1 MFITRY
7 IRMKVM
13 LIHLP
18 EEDKRGLSIL
28 KSQLNL
34 TSKLQLGNLLH
45 ISMETVKRHVNH
57 WNLNNS
63 EIQDLYLLL
72 WEIFQDTNRR

>member
-1 MFITRY
+1 M
-7 IRMKVM
+7 M
-13 LIHLP
+13 IHLP
-18 EEDKRGLSIL
+18 EEDKRGLNVL

-45 ISMETVKRHVNH
+45 ISMETVKHHVDH

-63 EIQDLYLLL
+63 EILDLYLLL